1 VRNRIRSGI
10 LLAGFFLAVL
20 CLLGSP
26 RLRSDDTSDAA
37 KALAKRLEA
46 HYHDIRTLR
55 AVFLERYSDGPQSA
69 TVESGTVYF
78 RRPGRMRW
86 EYESPEKKLFVAD
99 GKNVWFYVPSD
110 KTVTREPMKES
121 SDWRTPLAL
130 LTGKANLSRLCSRV
144 DLAGPAVANPRHAIL
159 RCLPKGEEEP
169 RDSGRPVAPYGSAE
183 LPGAGQFAEVLLEV
197 DSKTGQLA
205 RVEIHQPSGVELE
218 YRFGDWK
225 ENLPL
230 PEEYFRYHAPPG
242 VAIVDGAALKNAT
255 P

>member
-1 VRNRIRSGI
+1 M
-10 LLAGFFLAVL
+10 
-20 CLLGSP
+20 CLFGSA
-26 RLRSDDTSDAA
+26 RLRSEDTSEAA
-37 KALAKRLEA
+37 KVLAKRLEA
-46 HYHDIRTLR
+46 HYHDMRTLR

-69 TVESGTVYF
+69 HIESGTVYF

-86 EYESPEKKLFVAD
+86 EYESPEKKLFIAD

-130 LTGKANLSRLCSRV
+130 LTGKANLSRLCSRI
-144 DLAGPAVANPRHAIL
+144 DLVGQAAANPRHAIL
-159 RCLPKGEEEP
+159 RCLPKGEKEP
-169 RDSGRPVAPYGSAE
+169 PDLAGGVAPYGSAE
-183 LPGAGQFAEVLLEV
+183 LPGAGEFTEVLLEV
-197 DSKTGQLA
+197 DSTTGQLA
-205 RVEIHQPSGVELE
+205 RVEIHQPGGVEIE

-230 PEEYFRYHAPPG
+230 PEEYFRYRTPPG
-242 VAIVDGAALKNAT
+242 VAIVDGEALKDAT